1 VDDFPART
9 FATPAD
15 ASEWAGVLTRAGE
28 SLREAAASAMLRQAG
43 LPQLVGIFADFGSTF
58 VQVSNTAPSF
68 EAHHG
73 ARRFGAGCGLL
84 MRRAGRILKGFVVVD
99 PDASVVPVS
108 P

>member
-1 VDDFPART
+1 VVAICYLL
-9 FATPAD
+9 
-15 ASEWAGVLTRAGE
+15 GVSTRRMDRLVQ
-28 SLREAAASAMLRQAG
+28 SLGITG
-43 LPQLVGIFADFGSTF
+43 LSKS
-58 VQVSNTAPSF
+58 QVSNTAPSF